1 MTLTL
6 RSEIINQYRAR
17 IQKHTRL
24 RLSKDELEA
33 LIDGFVG
40 KLREAKTEKQ
50 IKALCEAE
58 IKLLEEGYPKPSVAK
73 YVTRY
78 RKAITTAIEDGS
90 LPLTKTN
97 SHRYI
102 HQQRVTG
109 VQEER
114 LEHWALTYLKYS
126 PAVYESIDKRSQ
138 ETNREKQ
145 LNLRLVPVERYLEML
160 RGFLEKKG
168 RFEAR
173 WLATAIAGLT
183 GRRFAE
189 VVSKGTFSLT
199 DHPYLLRF
207 EGQLKSRAGH
217 GDGYD
222 IVTLFPAA
230 EVLEA
235 IERLRKL
242 PEVKA
247 IAKLKGAA
255 LSTALN
261 AFNQKLNSVTGKVLI
276 QVVPPLEGKKGVS
289 VHNLRSLYG
298 AIAVH
303 FFCPELQHEYA
314 FVQHFLGHVMDSP
327 ATGHYFRYALSD
339 DQDALLRTK
348 GVMLGKVQKL
358 PLGRAEKEP
367 LIELDD
373 EPLALELEPQP
384 AVAAVEAEVK
394 PIQGTQQNRAIEAT
408 VEPQAVPDA
417 WRSELERRLEEMRAE
432 FEAQIQKLRQ
442 ESNVGWFVRRV
453 EGLERENLALRLERD
468 RAIAAVQKTDD
479 AEVVQLKK
487 EKEAIALELK
497 LAQDKLNSFRQL
509 LNGGDAEETAA
520 DADAGDAIVQQET
533 ADVVAVVEQGAAA
546 GEREEAGAIVPQNA
560 WTGRARAET
569 ETGAKR
575 GPKGGKAFKRAEAIF
590 LAVKDWNRQNPF
602 ETFAFNAGI
611 LETVFKVHRQAAKD
625 FFEAYQNELWEYHQ
639 EIGVESPKRHNW
651 GKDTERLRAFVE
663 GRLKGVK

>member
-6 RSEIINQYRAR
+6 RSEIIQTFRDR
-17 IQKHTRL
+17 IHSNTHF

-33 LIDGFVG
+33 LINGFVG
-40 KLREAKTEKQ
+40 ELQGAKTEKKIQ
-50 IKALCEAE
+50 ALCDAE
-58 IKLLEEGYPKPSVAK
+58 IKLLEEGYPQPSVAK

-78 RKAITTAIEDGS
+78 RKAIAIAIEDGK
-90 LPLTKTN
+90 LPLTKAN

-126 PAVYESIDKRSQ
+126 PGVYESIDKRSQ
-138 ETNREKQ
+138 LVNRDKQ

-168 RFEAR
+168 QFEAR

-189 VVSKGTFSLT
+189 VVSKGTFTLT
-199 DHPYLLRF
+199 EHPYLLRF
-207 EGQLKSRAGH
+207 EGQLKSRAAHGH
-217 GDGYD
+217 GYD

-230 EVLEA
+230 EILEA
-235 IERLRKL
+235 IERLRNL

-276 QVVPPLEGKKGVS
+276 QVVPPMEGKKSVS

-348 GVMLGKVQKL
+348 GVMLDKVQEL
-358 PLGRAEKEP
+358 PLGKVEKET
-367 LIELDD
+367 IGELDD
-373 EPLALELEPQP
+373 ELLAFDLEQP
-384 AVAAVEAEVK
+384 ITAVEGAEVAKEAEAK
-394 PIQGTQQNRAIEAT
+394 PKRGGRRKAQ
-408 VEPQAVPDA
+408 VEVTAVVPEVPDDL
-417 WRSELERRLEEMRAE
+417 RSELERS
-432 FEAQIQKLRQ
+432 KSYD
-442 ESNVGWFVRRV
+442 SNPMSVG
-453 EGLERENLALRLERD
+453 
-468 RAIAAVQKTDD
+468 
-479 AEVVQLKK
+479 
-487 EKEAIALELK
+487 
-497 LAQDKLNSFRQL
+497 SFD
-509 LNGGDAEETAA
+509 GS
-520 DADAGDAIVQQET
+520 
-533 ADVVAVVEQGAAA
+533 
-546 GEREEAGAIVPQNA
+546 
-560 WTGRARAET
+560 
-569 ETGAKR
+569 
-575 GPKGGKAFKRAEAIF
+575 KG
-590 LAVKDWNRQNPF
+590 
-602 ETFAFNAGI
+602 
-611 LETVFKVHRQAAKD
+611 
-625 FFEAYQNELWEYHQ
+625 
-639 EIGVESPKRHNW
+639 
-651 GKDTERLRAFVE
+651 
-663 GRLKGVK
+663 